1 MEIWKT
7 RVTFA
12 HLETGK
18 ERVVAFEMGFAD
30 NRPMIDI
37 VDEMVEAAYE
47 QLPYSG
53 AAYEMI
59 YSDEEQVS

>member
-1 MEIWKT
+1 MEIWKS

-12 HLETGK
+12 HLDTGK
-18 ERVVAFEMGFAD
+18 EKVVTFEMGFAD
-30 NRPMIDI
+30 DTPMIEI
-37 VDEMVEAAYE
+37 VDDMVEAAYE
-47 QLPYSG
+47 QLPHNG